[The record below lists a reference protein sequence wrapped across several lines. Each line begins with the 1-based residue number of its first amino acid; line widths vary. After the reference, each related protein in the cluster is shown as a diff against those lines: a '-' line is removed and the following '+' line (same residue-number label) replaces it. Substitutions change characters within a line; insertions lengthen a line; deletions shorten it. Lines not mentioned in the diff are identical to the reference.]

1 MTDEA
6 TMFRAVHIAIKDLK
20 PTDIV
25 MELHG
30 DATSCKIVACW
41 GMEEFVYAED
51 APSRLYRVIIDN
63 MDGLKAWLGRIAT
76 DPEFRQT
83 LATAQNARRATDEA

>member
-6 TMFRAVHIAIKDLK
+6 TMFRAVHIAIKGLK
-20 PTDIV
+20 PKDIV

-30 DATSCKIVACW
+30 DATSCKVVACW

-51 APSRLYRVIIDN
+51 APSRLHRVIIDN
-63 MDGLKAWLGRIAT
+63 MDGLKAWLRRIAT
-76 DPEFRQT
+76 DPEFRRT
-83 LATAQNARRATDEA
+83 LAAAQNARRADDEA